1 MTSLRSLK
9 DRLSDLEDE
18 ETPSEIA
25 LSMFVTTINPDGP
38 DGEELPIG
46 AAMRWDRRINRRCS
60 HGIEIY
66 TDADREDIDRRLG
79 SSIDTLA
86 DRDGVRVDRDEFL
99 QYIAGRFKGEIPSGE
114 AGVREHFG
122 GDVST
127 EQVNQLWEWTVGQI
141 PDPDDPVDQ
150 RPREVNRPIPE
161 ADE

>member
-60 HGIEIY
+60 DGIEIY
-66 TDADREDIDRRLG
+66 TDADREDFDRRLG
-79 SSIDTLA
+79 RRSTRSPTATESGSTATSSFSTS
-86 DRDGVRVDRDEFL
+86 RGVSRARYRRARPAFASTS
-99 QYIAGRFKGEIPSGE
+99 AGTSLPS
-114 AGVREHFG
+114 R
-122 GDVST
+122 
-127 EQVNQLWEWTVGQI
+127 
-141 PDPDDPVDQ
+141 
-150 RPREVNRPIPE
+150 
-161 ADE
+161 